1 LKRVCGRLPAG
12 TERRAGF
19 IEGMFIVSDGV
30 KGCAMDRP
38 WGLPVT
44 HLALVLLTLISLLA
58 AFFSVPAA
66 RSAPQG
72 TLESIVILY
81 HSDVGGKVEPCG

>member
-1 LKRVCGRLPAG
+1 
-12 TERRAGF
+12 
-19 IEGMFIVSDGV
+19 MFIVNDGV

-38 WGLPVT
+38 GGLSVM
-44 HLALVLLTLISLLA
+44 HLALVLWTLISLLA
-58 AFFSVPAA
+58 AFVSVPAV

>member
-1 LKRVCGRLPAG
+1 M
-12 TERRAGF
+12 GF

-30 KGCAMDRP
+30 KGYAMDRP
-38 WGLPVT
+38 GGLPVT

-66 RSAPQG
+66 LSAPQG
-72 TLESIVILY
+72 TLESIVVLY